1 MKQYCRYCIFLSTYP
16 VRGTTWCARNNLAH
30 HRLFLSTY
38 PVRGTTYKYIYIYR
52 YIIIS
57 IHVPRA
63 GYDASWETK
72 LKRGLY
78 FYPRTPCGVRP
89 INRRRLE
96 LWRADFYPRTPC
108 GVRPE
113 TPARASWETNFY
125 PRTPCGVRQVVKYVW
140 RLPLKFLSTYPVRGT
155 TLDDEALLP
164 VYQFLST
171 YPVRGT
177 TPVCVLPLRP
187 LLFLS
192 TYPVRG
198 TTLRHRKRCASSGHF
213 YPRTPCGVRR
223 DSALRAAVQVAI
235 SIHVPRA
242 GYDPTPSAMFLP
254 IPAFLSTYPVR
265 GTTQNRQAGS
275 YPTSIS
281 IHVPRAGY
289 DWLVV
294 TRLQKDM
301 NFYPRTPCGVRP
313 VILFALRVDMK
324 FLSTYPVRGTT
335 GR

>member
-125 PRTPCGVRQVVKYVW
+125 PRTPCGVR
-140 RLPLKFLSTYPVRGT
+140 LSNSSAGIS
-155 TLDDEALLP
+155 AN
-164 VYQFLST
+164 QFLST

-177 TPVCVLPLRP
+177 T
-187 LLFLS
+187 
-192 TYPVRG
+192 
-198 TTLRHRKRCASSGHF
+198 SSPPH
-213 YPRTPCGVRR
+213 
-223 DSALRAAVQVAI
+223 
-235 SIHVPRA
+235 H
-242 GYDPTPSAMFLP
+242 
-254 IPAFLSTYPVR
+254 
-265 GTTQNRQAGS
+265 
-275 YPTSIS
+275 
-281 IHVPRAGY
+281 
-289 DWLVV
+289 
-294 TRLQKDM
+294 
-301 NFYPRTPCGVRP
+301 
-313 VILFALRVDMK
+313 
-324 FLSTYPVRGTT
+324 
-335 GR
+335 